1 MSQAV
6 FMFQNSSHM
15 SLTVAL
21 LLTLDT
27 FSVKVMKKGIFS
39 QRCQR
44 HDERGMC
51 FDSKVKLKN
60 KTKSGVLLK
69 S

>member
-1 MSQAV
+1 
-6 FMFQNSSHM
+6 M
-15 SLTVAL
+15 SLIVAL
-21 LLTLDT
+21 LLTLDA

-39 QRCQR
+39 RGCQR